1 MWKSGEGRYEPI
13 HWEELHIFL
22 LKPLHHSLCRNNSAD
37 SGALTPPFSACNWFV
52 IIEFL
57 GECFVTLRFTWA
69 LLLRIEK
76 TIIHWDIGI
85 YGKWWCVCRLVVGSQ
100 LHSSTSKIPLYNE
113 ITDELSF
120 SHEIHFYEYQW
131 WPAENTPSWK
141 RLIAYVHLQRQKLG
155 KVSIT
160 PAMETSR

>member
-1 MWKSGEGRYEPI
+1 MRYKSTLYLSNLFLSFNTK
-13 HWEELHIFL
+13 HLIFIKCIL
-22 LKPLHHSLCRNNSAD
+22 FPVIVVYLCRNNSAD

-113 ITDELSF
+113 IIDELSF
-120 SHEIHFYEYQW
+120 SHEICSGVEYL
-131 WPAENTPSWK
+131 T
-141 RLIAYVHLQRQKLG
+141 Y
-155 KVSIT
+155 SIFKEAT
-160 PAMETSR
+160 IYCK